1 MRGLPRRFG
10 RAQTYERRSGGRTEG
25 TPCQD
30 CGKACRLAAQ
40 IFRPCR
46 CIAGG
51 SAGLFIR
58 ARLRA
63 RARGRTRA
71 ERMKLTLRDLEVRG
85 KRVLVRVDFNVPVEE
100 RDGKIVITDDTR
112 IRESLPTINWLRE
125 HGAKT
130 ILMSHF
136 GRPKGKRVDKYTLRP
151 VADYLHTLINQPGI
165 FSHDIIGEVPEK
177 IVAHMQEG
185 DVALLQNLRFHPGEE
200 ANDPKFAEALAKL
213 GDLYVNDAFG
223 AAHRAHASTAGM
235 TKFVPKAAMG
245 LLMEKELRYLHEELD
260 RPGKPF
266 VVIMGGAKVSDKIGV
281 LKALMEKADTI
292 LIGGAMANTFFKAE
306 GIPIGASLVE
316 SDKLDLA
323 RELLDL
329 AKKRGVKLLLPIDA
343 VETDEIRAG
352 ATIRNTSRLSPQHGI
367 SDGWQAVD
375 IGAATIA
382 LYQDEIAKGETILWN
397 GPVGIF
403 EIPDFAEGTIAIA
416 EALAQSGATTII
428 GGGDSVTAVKQA
440 GLADKMTFISTGG
453 GASLELLEGKE
464 LPGVAALSDKT

>member
-1 MRGLPRRFG
+1 
-10 RAQTYERRSGGRTEG
+10 
-25 TPCQD
+25 
-30 CGKACRLAAQ
+30 
-40 IFRPCR
+40 
-46 CIAGG
+46 
-51 SAGLFIR
+51 
-58 ARLRA
+58 
-63 RARGRTRA
+63 
-71 ERMKLTLRDLEVRG
+71 MKQKQHISSSTITIMIMSTSKMPKLSVRDLDVRG
-85 KRVLVRVDFNVPVEE
+85 KRVLVRVDFNVPIEVRGGEI
-100 RDGKIVITDDTR
+100 RITDDTR
-112 IRESLPTINWLRE
+112 IRASLPTINYLRE

-130 ILMSHF
+130 ILMAHF
-136 GRPKGKRVDKYTLRP
+136 GRPKGKRVQKYSLRP
-151 VADYLHTLINQPGI
+151 IGDYLHSLIHQPVI
-165 FSHDIIGEVPEK
+165 FSHDTIGDVPEK
-177 IVAHMQEG
+177 IISHMENG
-185 DVALLQNLRFHPGEE
+185 DVALLQNVRFQPEEE

-223 AAHRAHASTAGM
+223 AAHRAHASTAGI
-235 TKFVPKAAMG
+235 TKFVAKSAMG
-245 LLMEKELRYLHEELD
+245 LLMEKELKHLREGLNK
-260 RPGKPF
+260 PAKPF
-266 VVIMGGAKVSDKIGV
+266 VVILGGAKVSDKIGV

-292 LIGGAMANTFFKAE
+292 LIGGAMANTFLKAE
-306 GIPIGASLVE
+306 GIPIGASRVE

-329 AKKRGVKLLLPIDA
+329 AKKRGVKFLRPIDA
-343 VETDEIRAG
+343 LEAEEIRAG

-428 GGGDSVTAVKQA
+428 GGGDSVTAIKQA